1 LHLYVGNLL
10 AQEFYFLQ
18 KTNHWLHNPRLP
30 FLIENY
36 FKEKSTSTLRPRGRL
51 ATRPRRRT
59 PFDGSGVNFYQ
70 VT

>member
-18 KTNHWLHNPRLP
+18 KTNHWLYNPRLP

-36 FKEKSTSTLRPRGRL
+36 FKEKSTSTLRPG
-51 ATRPRRRT
+51 A
-59 PFDGSGVNFYQ
+59 GSQ
-70 VT
+70 LDRAAELLSTAAA